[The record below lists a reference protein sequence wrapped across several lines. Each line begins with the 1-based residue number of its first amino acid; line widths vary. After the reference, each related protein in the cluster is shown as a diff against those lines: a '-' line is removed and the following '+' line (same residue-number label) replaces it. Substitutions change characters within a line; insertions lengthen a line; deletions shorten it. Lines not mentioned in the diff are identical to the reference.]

1 MIEIIDKGE
10 GISKKDI
17 SHIFERFYKGENAT
31 SDSIGIGLAL
41 AKTII
46 EEDNGSIS
54 VESNKIGTK
63 FIVKYFKI

>member
-46 EEDNGSIS
+46 ENDNGNIN
-54 VESNKIGTK
+54 VETDNIGTK
-63 FIVKYFKI
+63 FIIKYFAL